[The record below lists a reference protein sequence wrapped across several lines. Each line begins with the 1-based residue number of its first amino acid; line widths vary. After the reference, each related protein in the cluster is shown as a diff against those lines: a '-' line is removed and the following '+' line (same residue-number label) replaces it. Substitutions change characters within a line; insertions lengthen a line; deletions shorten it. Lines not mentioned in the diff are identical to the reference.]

1 MNANKLM
8 AIVAATCGLVLV
20 AASSRAQG
28 LVVESTGA
36 VTIEED
42 GTDTTVLF
50 LERPSQTSAQMTL
63 VTSANVWNVRAHG
76 SGGKFRL
83 DESNTAG
90 TSFDLTPAGALELG
104 AGITANGNS
113 TVNGNLTV
121 TGTFSNPSSRTLK
134 TDIHAI
140 DSRAMLK
147 RVAALPV
154 YSWRY
159 KSDEKGP
166 AQIGP
171 MAEDFRDAVGVGD
184 GFYLAGGTTAGV
196 SLAAIRGLNEIV
208 EENGKELAELRTHNA
223 QLVDR
228 LAALEARLGSQ

>member
-1 MNANKLM
+1 MNTSIVRLSFI
-8 AIVAATCGLVLV
+8 AICTAMVPTIGA
-20 AASSRAQG
+20 AQG
-28 LVVESTGA
+28 LIVENSGA

-50 LERPSQTSAQMTL
+50 LERPTQTAAQMTL
-63 VTSANVWNVRAHG
+63 VTSANTWNVRAHG

-134 TDIHAI
+134 TDIEAI
-140 DSRAMLK
+140 DSREMLR
-147 RVAALPV
+147 RVVGLPI

-159 KSDEKGP
+159 KQDASGP
-166 AQIGP
+166 EQIGP
-171 MAEDFRDAVGVGD
+171 MAEEFRDAIGVGD
-184 GFYLAGGTTAGV
+184 GYYLAGGTTAGV

-208 EENGKELAELRTHNA
+208 EDRGKELAELRLKNER
-223 QLVDR
+223 LVER
-228 LAALEARLGSQ
+228 LAALEARLDTQR